1 MPDMNLRAIPV
12 MRTALE
18 QIQELHKPKHGERP
32 ESYDVDYAEPLNWI
46 KYTICANC
54 HTEYPC
60 ATRNLADEGLTD
72 RMARTNQGENNE

>member
-18 QIQELHKPKHGERP
+18 HIQELHKPKHGERP
-32 ESYDVDYAEPLNWI
+32 IYAYDDYHAEREPVRWH

-54 HTEYPC
+54 HTDYPC
-60 ATRNLADEGLTD
+60 ATRKLADEALG
-72 RMARTNQGENNE
+72 GV